1 MSHLTIIHSIV
12 LVFRRD
18 ETPAK
23 PAKKDRNRC
32 IFTDIYAN
40 PYSSGEALQFSPG
53 GRGLGR
59 GGTLQNAKDF
69 LKRFARIPPIFIC
82 KSSLTEIKEFH
93 LDLCQAM
100 QASSC
105 EMQIF
110 FFCIGALPTTNDSWS
125 NQESLD
131 PLSYRCVCIG

>member
-1 MSHLTIIHSIV
+1 MKHLSNQQRRIEIDCFLQLYQKRLICMQIHTAQARHCNF
-12 LVFRRD
+12 L
-18 ETPAK
+18 P
-23 PAKKDRNRC
+23 C
-32 IFTDIYAN
+32 
-40 PYSSGEALQFSPG
+40 G
-53 GRGLGR
+53 GA
-59 GGTLQNAKDF
+59 GTGAQQNAKDF
-69 LKRFARIPPIFIC
+69 LKRFGRIPIFIC
-82 KSSLTEIKEFH
+82 KSSLVEIKEFH

-110 FFCIGALPTTNDSWS
+110 FRVGALPTTNDFWS

>member
-69 LKRFARIPPIFIC
+69 LKRFARIPPSLSASHLSQKSKSFTWIC
-82 KSSLTEIKEFH
+82 VKRCKRLHVKCRFFFFASE
-93 LDLCQAM
+93 LCQL
-100 QASSC
+100 Q
-105 EMQIF
+105 
-110 FFCIGALPTTNDSWS
+110 TTPGVTKKVWI
-125 NQESLD
+125 
-131 PLSYRCVCIG
+131 P